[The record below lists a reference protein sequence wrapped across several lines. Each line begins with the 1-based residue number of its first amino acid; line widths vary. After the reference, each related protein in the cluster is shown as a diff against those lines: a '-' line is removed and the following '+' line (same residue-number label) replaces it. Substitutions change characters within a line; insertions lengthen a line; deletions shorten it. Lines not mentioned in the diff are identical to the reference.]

1 MHRQLLMAAALLAA
15 FSEARAQDPF
25 GPRPGVTITPFEF
38 GTAASYG
45 THSAGRSRYPGP
57 YVYPDAELAAQLIE
71 VIGTG
76 LADLVGERLVES
88 ERFRVYERRQLEA
101 VQREQELDRGDD
113 DSIARARYLITGSI
127 SLLGNDDQDI
137 TGIVAGAAAGTLG
150 LGRGLSA
157 LFANTSRTMMR
168 VTVRVVDTHSGEVI
182 GGFTSEGRSRKRW
195 GGTLASIGAGGVKVV
210 GVNNRNFRETAI
222 GEAADRAASDIA
234 ERLIAMRAERLR
246 P

>member
-127 SLLGNDDQDI
+127 SLLGNTTRTSPGSWREPPLERWGWD
-137 TGIVAGAAAGTLG
+137 GGCP
-150 LGRGLSA
+150 RS
-157 LFANTSRTMMR
+157 SRTPAAR
-168 VTVRVVDTHSGEVI
+168 RCVLPCVWSTPT
-182 GGFTSEGRSRKRW
+182 
-195 GGTLASIGAGGVKVV
+195 
-210 GVNNRNFRETAI
+210 REK
-222 GEAADRAASDIA
+222 S
-234 ERLIAMRAERLR
+234 
-246 P
+246 